1 MYGLLAD
8 AVLVAHFGFLLFV
21 ALGGLL
27 VLRWGRLAWLHVPAA
42 IWGAAIEFAGW
53 ICPLTPLENDLRAR
67 AGETGYGGDF
77 IARYLLPVVYPDG
90 LTRRGQ
96 MLLGSAALL
105 INLAVYSR
113 VWRRSRRQRSASDR
127 GPGARTPSSQA
138 GERKGSR

>member
-8 AVLVAHFGFLLFV
+8 AVLVAHFGFVLFV
-21 ALGGLL
+21 VLGGLL

-96 MLLGSAALL
+96 MLLGLAAVL

-113 VWRRSRRQRSASDR
+113 VWRRSRRQRSANDR
-127 GPGARTPSSQA
+127 GPGARNPSSQA